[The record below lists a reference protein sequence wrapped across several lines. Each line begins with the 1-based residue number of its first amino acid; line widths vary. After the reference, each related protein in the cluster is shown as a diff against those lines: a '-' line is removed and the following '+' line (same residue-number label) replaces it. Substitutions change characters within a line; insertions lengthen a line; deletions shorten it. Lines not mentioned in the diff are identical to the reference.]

1 MYLKAARVLFPIF
14 LLFTIFISAAS
25 ADELLEVQKKIDTKN
40 KEYSQ
45 TQADIDK
52 IKQDVASLSVSVYAS
67 QEELDT
73 ANKKVA
79 DIRADL
85 AQVKKDLNSK
95 KDELAL
101 VINIR
106 DQQVRYLYKYPGNS
120 PLELFVA
127 ASGFANFT
135 QLFGLQK
142 RVLATSKDLIE
153 VIN

>member
-1 MYLKAARVLFPIF
+1 MLKTAQVLFPIF
-14 LLFTIFISAAS
+14 LLLTIFISAAS

-52 IKQDVASLSVSVYAS
+52 IKQDIASLSVSVYAS
-67 QEELDT
+67 QGELDT

-79 DIRADL
+79 DIRKDL
-85 AQVKKDLNSK
+85 AKVETDLTKKR
-95 KDELAL
+95 DELTL

-106 DQQVRYLYKYPGNS
+106 DQQIRYLYKYPGDS

-142 RVLATSKDLIE
+142 RVLATSKDLI
-153 VIN
+153 